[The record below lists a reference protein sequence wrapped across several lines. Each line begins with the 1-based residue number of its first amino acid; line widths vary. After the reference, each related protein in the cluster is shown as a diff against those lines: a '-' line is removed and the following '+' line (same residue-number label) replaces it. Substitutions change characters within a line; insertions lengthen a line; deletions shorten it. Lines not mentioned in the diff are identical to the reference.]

1 MQLLRLFLLRKKTP
15 ARINSLIKQIFIEC
29 PLFSTFVKTIYVMN
43 TMTGEC
49 RVLQKHAFRKSK
61 SGQGF
66 RKDLPA
72 EIMSQLRSFPA
83 EIMSQQSHRVG
94 SGATV

>member
-15 ARINSLIKQIFIEC
+15 ARINSLIKQIFVEC
-29 PLFSTFVKTIYVMN
+29 PLFSTFVKTIYVMKA
-43 TMTGEC
+43 TTGEC
-49 RVLQKHAFRKSK
+49 RVLTEASAFRKSK

-66 RKDLPA
+66 RKGLPA
-72 EIMSQLRSFPA
+72 EIMSQMRS
-83 EIMSQQSHRVG
+83 SGYGRVG